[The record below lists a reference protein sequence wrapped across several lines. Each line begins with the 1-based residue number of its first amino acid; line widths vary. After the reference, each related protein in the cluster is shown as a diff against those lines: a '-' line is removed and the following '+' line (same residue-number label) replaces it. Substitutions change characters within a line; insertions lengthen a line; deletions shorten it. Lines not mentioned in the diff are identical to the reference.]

1 VPPRVHNPIVLQEPS
16 LMPRLRN
23 PIVLAAITAVLAAVL
38 VLAGPAAGHDLGLT
52 RTAVLLLPDGTF
64 RIDMIAD
71 LDALALGVPQTTDNA
86 ELARILE
93 SMDAGELEQ
102 TIERLRETFLR
113 RVRVRFDGKTF
124 LPAADFPDR
133 GGERARRAGAVLGL
147 TARLSG
153 ALPAGAREL
162 TVQASRAFPPLHLTF
177 YDLRGR
183 PGAAPS
189 LQEIL
194 PVDAILESLAT
205 GTAGEP
211 AAGSGQATGEE
222 ARGSAG
228 AAQVPEAAAA
238 VAPGPIEAGH
248 MADLVTMRQM
258 LERGAR
264 SDPYP
269 LDRPPPPPSRG
280 QVVRQYLWLG
290 YEHILPLGLDH
301 ILFVLGLYLLNT
313 AWRPLLVQVTAFT
326 AAHTLT
332 LGLSTYGVVGLS
344 PAIVEPLIAL
354 SIAWVAFE
362 NVATS
367 ELKPWR
373 PALVF
378 GFGLLHG
385 LGFAGVLSRLG
396 LPRDQYLTALL
407 SFNAGVELGQ
417 LTVILLAFAALGWF
431 HRRPWYRARIAVP
444 LSIAIG
450 LIGLYWAVQ
459 RVFWP

>member
-1 VPPRVHNPIVLQEPS
+1 LPSSRHLIVRAGHVATL
-16 LMPRLRN
+16 LL
-23 PIVLAAITAVLAAVL
+23 LAAVFAP
-38 VLAGPAAGHDLGLT
+38 AGPAAGHDLGLT

-93 SMDAGELEQ
+93 SMPAGELEQ
-102 TIERLRETFLR
+102 TVERLRETFRR
-113 RVRVRFDGKTF
+113 RVRVRFDGETF
-124 LPAADFPDR
+124 LPDIDFPDR
-133 GGERARRAGAVLGL
+133 GEERARRAGTVLGL

-162 TVQASRAFPPLHLTF
+162 TVQASRAFPPLHITF
-177 YDLRGR
+177 YDVRGR

-194 PVDAILESLAT
+194 PVDAILASLA
-205 GTAGEP
+205 AASEAEP
-211 AAGSGQATGEE
+211 AAGSGQAAGEE
-222 ARGSAG
+222 ARRSAG
-228 AAQVPEAAAA
+228 AAQAPEAAAA
-238 VAPGPIEAGH
+238 GAPTPIEAGH
-248 MADLVTMRQM
+248 VADLVTMRQM

-269 LDRPPPPPSRG
+269 LDRPPPPPSRW

-313 AWRPLLVQVTAFT
+313 AWRPLLVQVTSFT

-417 LTVILLAFAALGWF
+417 LSVILLAFAALGWF

-450 LIGLYWAVQ
+450 LIGLYWAVE

>member
-1 VPPRVHNPIVLQEPS
+1 MRS
-16 LMPRLRN
+16 AGC
-23 PIVLAAITAVLAAVL
+23 AATLLLLAAVF
-38 VLAGPAAGHDLGLT
+38 VPAGPAAGHDLGLT

-93 SMDAGELEQ
+93 SMPAGELEQ
-102 TIERLRETFLR
+102 IVERLRETFLR
-113 RVRVRFDGKTF
+113 RVRVRFDGETF
-124 LPAADFPDR
+124 LPEVDFPDR
-133 GGERARRAGAVLGL
+133 GEERARRAGTVLGL

-177 YDLRGR
+177 YDVRRR

-205 GTAGEP
+205 GSEGEP

-222 ARGSAG
+222 ARRSAG
-228 AAQVPEAAAA
+228 AAQAPEAAAA
-238 VAPGPIEAGH
+238 GAPAPIEAGH
-248 MADLVTMRQM
+248 VADLVTMRQM

-269 LDRPPPPPSRG
+269 LDRPPPPPSRW

-313 AWRPLLVQVTAFT
+313 AWRPLLVQVTSFT

-417 LTVILLAFAALGWF
+417 LSVILLAFAALGWF

-450 LIGLYWAVQ
+450 LIGLYWAVE

>member
-1 VPPRVHNPIVLQEPS
+1 VP
-16 LMPRLRN
+16 PRLRN
-23 PIVLAAITAVLAAVL
+23 PIVLAAVTAVLATVL
-38 VLAGPAAGHDLGLT
+38 VLARPAAGHDLGLT

-93 SMDAGELEQ
+93 SMDGGELEQ
-102 TIERLRETFLR
+102 TVDRLRETFLR
-113 RVRVRFDGKTF
+113 RVRVRFDGETF
-124 LPAADFPDR
+124 LPEVDFPDR
-133 GGERARRAGAVLGL
+133 GGERARRAGTVLGL

-162 TVQASRAFPPLHLTF
+162 TVQASRAFPPLHITF

-205 GTAGEP
+205 GAS
-211 AAGSGQATGEE
+211 AAE
-222 ARGSAG
+222 ALAL
-228 AAQVPEAAAA
+228 AASV
-238 VAPGPIEAGH
+238 EAGRF
-248 MADLVTMRQM
+248 ADLVTMRQL

-269 LDRPPPPPSRG
+269 LDRPPPAPSRG
-280 QVVRQYLWLG
+280 QVLRQYLWLG